1 MDKRRRWLRTKLFLG
16 VAIAATGLSLVAYA
30 FHFGFFEGLEQQS
43 IDMRFS
49 IRGSQGTP
57 SNLAIVSIDAA
68 TFSALRRQWP
78 YNRTLHAQVIRRI
91 CAGHPAAIAM
101 DIQFSDYGTVEEDNA
116 LGLAILHCKGKVA
129 LATTEVSDTGQP
141 ALIFDEA
148 ALRQLGAKAGD
159 SNLSLSSADVIR
171 EMPYSVQGLKSFA
184 IGAAEIATGKTI
196 TSSEMGG
203 GHQWID
209 FVGPPGTVKT
219 YSYANVLPLRIAHR
233 SGDRNPWKVVAYGA
247 APGAYLDVTR
257 TKAAAEAIL
266 ARSQIPSSAFR
277 NKVVVVGASV
287 PTLQTLS
294 DFHATSVG
302 TDMPGPEIQAD
313 AMETAIKGFP
323 LRSIGTAW
331 DVVLIVCLGCVVPL
345 ASLRMRP
352 LWAVGTGLFFAA
364 IFIPGVLIFAFD
376 EGKIASF
383 VYPLA
388 ALILSTVGAIAV
400 HYVVTAFEKER
411 VRDVF
416 SRFVPEG
423 VVDQLIDTAGE
434 DLRLGGKEVVGTVMF
449 SDLRGFTSSAEF
461 MPADGVIR
469 VLNHYLHEM
478 SEAILAHGGTLVC
491 YMADGIYALFGAPVD
506 YEDHA
511 DRALAAAREM
521 LTERLP
527 AFNAF
532 MREQGLGEG
541 YLMGIGLNTGP
552 VMTGNVGHERRMDYT
567 AVGDVPNTASRI
579 EGMTK
584 TTPYS
589 VLIAESTVEALKD
602 PPPDIVFYE
611 EQDVRGRKERLK
623 LYALDIKKDGGA
635 PVDYEDHADRALAA
649 AREMLTQRLPAFN
662 AFMHEQGLGEGYLM
676 GIGLNTGPVMTGNV
690 GHERRMDYTAVGDVP
705 NTASRIEGMTKT
717 TPYSVLIAES
727 TVQALKDP
735 PTDIVF
741 YEEQDVRGRK
751 ERLKLYALDIKKDAA
766 PTPTEPA
773 AAPASG
779 A

>member
-1 MDKRRRWLRTKLFLG
+1 VDKRRRWLRTKLFLG

-30 FHFGFFEGLEQQS
+30 FHFGFFEGLERQS
-43 IDMRFS
+43 IDMRFTL
-49 IRGSQGTP
+49 RGSQGP
-57 SNLAIVSIDAA
+57 PKDMVIVTVDDA
-68 TFSALRRQWP
+68 TFNDLKQPWP
-78 YNRTLHAQVIRRI
+78 FNRTLHAKVIGRI
-91 CAGHPAAIAM
+91 CAGHPKAIAM
-101 DIQFSDYGTVEEDNA
+101 DIQFSELTSVAADNA
-116 LGLAILHCKGKVA
+116 LGTAIYHCNGKVA
-129 LATTEVSDTGQP
+129 LATTEVGPDGQP
-141 ALIFDEA
+141 GLMFDQSALDQFH
-148 ALRQLGAKAGD
+148 AKAGN
-159 SNLSLSSADVIR
+159 SNFSTDPADVIR
-171 EMPYSVQGLKSFA
+171 QMPYELQKLKSFA
-184 IGAAEIATGKTI
+184 VDAAEIATGKTI
-196 TSSEMGG
+196 TEGQMGG
-203 GHQWID
+203 SSQWID
-209 FVGPPGTVKT
+209 YAGPPGTVTT
-219 YSYANVLPLRIAHR
+219 YPYVRALPMRVVHAK
-233 SGDRNPWKVVAYGA
+233 GKEPWKVVAFGA
-247 APGAYLDVTR
+247 VPGIYVTAAKTR
-257 TKAAAEAIL
+257 TGAEAALRRIQL
-266 ARSQIPSSAFR
+266 PPGAFR
-277 NKVVVVGASV
+277 NKVVVVGASA
-287 PTLQTLS
+287 PSLQLVA
-294 DFHATSVG
+294 DFHPTPTGSNMA
-302 TDMPGPEIQAD
+302 GPEVQANAIQ
-313 AMETAIKGFP
+313 TAIDDFP

-345 ASLRMRP
+345 ASLRVRP
-352 LWAVGTGLFFAA
+352 LFAVGTGLFFAA
-364 IFIPGVLIFAFD
+364 IFVPGVLIFAFD
-376 EGKIASF
+376 QGKIASF
-383 VYPLA
+383 VYPLS
-388 ALILSTVGAIAV
+388 ALILATVGSLAV

-423 VVDQLIDTAGE
+423 VVDQLISTAGE

-527 AFNAF
+527 AFNDF

-589 VLIAESTVEALKD
+589 VLV
-602 PPPDIVFYE
+602 
-611 EQDVRGRKERLK
+611 
-623 LYALDIKKDGGA
+623 
-635 PVDYEDHADRALAA
+635 
-649 AREMLTQRLPAFN
+649 
-662 AFMHEQGLGEGYLM
+662 
-676 GIGLNTGPVMTGNV
+676 
-690 GHERRMDYTAVGDVP
+690 
-705 NTASRIEGMTKT
+705 
-717 TPYSVLIAES
+717 AES

-751 ERLKLYALDIKKDAA
+751 ERLKLYALDIRKDGGA
-766 PTPTEPA
+766 PASPTPA

>member
-16 VAIAATGLSLVAYA
+16 VAVVATGLSLLAYA
-30 FHFGFFEGLEQQS
+30 FHFGFFEGLERQS
-43 IDMRFS
+43 IDTRFS
-49 IRGSQGTP
+49 IRGSQSP
-57 SNLAIVSIDAA
+57 PKDVALVLIDAT
-68 TFSALRRQWP
+68 TFSDLPHIQWP
-78 YNRTLHAQVIRRI
+78 YPRTLHAKVIHNI
-91 CAGHPAAIAM
+91 CAGHPKAIAM
-101 DIQFSDYGTVEEDNA
+101 DIQFSEYSTVDADNA
-116 LGLAILHCKGKVA
+116 LGTAAYNCHGKVIF
-129 LATTEVSDTGQP
+129 ATTEVSSTGQP
-141 ALIFDEA
+141 NLIFDA
-148 ALRQLGAKAGD
+148 RGLKAMGARVGNGLFPTD
-159 SNLSLSSADVIR
+159 SNDTIRQMDHSIQGLTTLAIQAADV
-171 EMPYSVQGLKSFA
+171 
-184 IGAAEIATGKTI
+184 ATGKPISTAQ
-196 TSSEMGG
+196 MGG
-203 GHQWID
+203 SRQWID
-209 FVGPPGTVKT
+209 FAGPPGTVKA
-219 YSYANVLPLRIAHR
+219 YSYSHVLRGQVPPSAFT
-233 SGDRNPWKVVAYGA
+233 GKVVIVGA
-247 APGAYLDVTR
+247 A
-257 TKAAAEAIL
+257 
-266 ARSQIPSSAFR
+266 
-277 NKVVVVGASV
+277 V
-287 PTLQTLS
+287 PTLQAIS
-294 DFHATSVG
+294 DFHATPFGSN
-302 TDMPGPEIQAD
+302 MAGPEIQGNAT
-313 AMETAIKGFP
+313 ETALKGFP

-345 ASLRMRP
+345 ASLRARP
-352 LWAVGTGLFFAA
+352 LVAVGTGLLFAA
-364 IFIPGVLIFAFD
+364 IFIPGVLILAFD

-388 ALILSTVGAIAV
+388 ALILSTVGALAV

-461 MPADGVIR
+461 MPADSVIR

-527 AFNAF
+527 AFNDF
-532 MREQGLGEG
+532 MR
-541 YLMGIGLNTGP
+541 
-552 VMTGNVGHERRMDYT
+552 
-567 AVGDVPNTASRI
+567 
-579 EGMTK
+579 
-584 TTPYS
+584 
-589 VLIAESTVEALKD
+589 
-602 PPPDIVFYE
+602 
-611 EQDVRGRKERLK
+611 
-623 LYALDIKKDGGA
+623 
-635 PVDYEDHADRALAA
+635 
-649 AREMLTQRLPAFN
+649 
-662 AFMHEQGLGEGYLM
+662 EQGLGEGYLM

-735 PTDIVF
+735 PADIVF

-751 ERLKLYALDIKKDAA
+751 ERLKLYALDIKKDGGAPAA
-766 PTPTEPA
+766 PAPA
-773 AAPASG
+773 AAPAS
-779 A
+779 